1 MHVQHECTAWL
12 LGGARVCGY
21 GRACRGCVCVGEGL
35 TLCQEWL
42 PTYLSSAER
51 LCVISDSTG

>member
-35 TLCQEWL
+35 TLC
-42 PTYLSSAER
+42 
-51 LCVISDSTG
+51 